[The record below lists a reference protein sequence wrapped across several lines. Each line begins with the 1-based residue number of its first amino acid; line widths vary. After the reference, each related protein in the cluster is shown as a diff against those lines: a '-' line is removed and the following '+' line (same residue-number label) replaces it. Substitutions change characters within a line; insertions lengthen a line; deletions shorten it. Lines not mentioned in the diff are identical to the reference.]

1 MPVTDTKRPVCAFVF
16 LAVLSLALIPC
27 GRSIQTQSNA
37 NVISINADGT
47 LQPQDAPI
55 ARNGDVYT
63 LTGNF
68 SGSIVVHKSNIVI
81 NGAGYALNGDGTL
94 RSAGIDLSNNVTRIP
109 GPDNIWNVTIKNLA
123 IINFDFS
130 IDTSGGGN
138 NTICNDYIA
147 NTISGLQGGV
157 FFWACQGNNVSYCT
171 ISGDPAVY
179 MHFCSSCNT
188 ITHNNLAGGISL
200 EIGGG
205 ETVDGNYWAEYT
217 AKYPNASQLGSTGV
231 WDTPYSYNSSY
242 ESLIQDNHP
251 LVNPLALSIFPSG
264 MPVPVETKVPATPPS
279 QTPSDSNFGFDLFV
293 VLPIVAA
300 AGLGSVFVVRRRGC
314 LQRDKAR

>member
-1 MPVTDTKRPVCAFVF
+1 MKRPVYVFVF

-27 GRSIQTQSNA
+27 GLSIQTQPNK

-47 LQPQDAPI
+47 LQPSDAPLT
-55 ARNGDVYT
+55 RNGDVYT

-68 SGSIVVHKSNIVI
+68 SGGITVHRSNIVI
-81 NGAGYALNGDGTL
+81 NGAGYGLNGDGTL
-94 RSAGIDLSNNVTRIP
+94 RSAGIDLSNNVTNTP
-109 GPDNIWNVTIKNLA
+109 APNEIWNVTIKNLA

-130 IDTSGGGN
+130 IDTDSGGN
-138 NTICNDYIA
+138 DTICNDYIA
-147 NTISGLQGGV
+147 NTMKGLQGGV
-157 FFWACQGNNVSYCT
+157 FFWACGGNNVSYCT
-171 ISGDPAVY
+171 IIGDPAVY

-188 ITHNNLAGGISL
+188 ITHNNLAGGVSL

-205 ETVDGNYWAEYT
+205 ETIDSNYFADYT
-217 AKYPNASQLGSTGV
+217 ARYPNARQVGSTGV

-251 LVNPLALSIFPSG
+251 VVNPLAFSIFPSG
-264 MPVPVETKVPATPPS
+264 MPAPVETKAPATPPS
-279 QTPSDSNFGFDLFV
+279 QTSSDSNFRFDLLV

-300 AGLGSVFVVRRRGC
+300 AGLGSVFVIRRRGY
-314 LQRDKAR
+314 LQREKAR